1 MKKKSRSASLSK
13 LVGDNVHVFRAGAK
27 LSQEALAE
35 RCGMKRTYV
44 GAIERAEVD
53 VRLTTLGKL
62 AEGLNLE
69 PYELLIDANPR
80 RHLKR

>member
-1 MKKKSRSASLSK
+1 MKKKSASVSLGA
-13 LVGDNVHVFRAGAK
+13 LVGHNVRVFRASADI
-27 LSQEALAE
+27 SQEELAE

-62 AEGLNLE
+62 ADGLKLE
-69 PYELLIDANPR
+69 PHELLIDAR
-80 RHLKR
+80 SRLHLKR